1 MRAEPM
7 TAHPQRK
14 TFAKHFVGVTSALRS
29 LAAGLAVTFVLAVS
43 MSGRATAESTY
54 SFDTTPGKLP
64 KTVIPVHYA
73 IELTPDLKSLGIAGV
88 EVVDVEVREPT
99 ARLVLNAV
107 DITLG
112 AASID
117 EDTQAA
123 EIKLDAAAETATLTF
138 PKVLAAG
145 AHRLRIGFT
154 ARINAF
160 GRGLF
165 FVDYPTNSGVKRMLA
180 SHLEPADARRIF
192 PCWDEPAFK
201 ATFALTVTVPR
212 NFLGVGNM
220 PVTREEPVAPD
231 LKQVAFAPTP
241 KMSSYLFVFAAGEL
255 ERLTAETDGV
265 TVGVVTTA
273 GKREQGRFALE
284 NAVKLLD
291 YYNNYFGIKYPL
303 PKLDLIAVPG
313 GIGGAMENWGGIVFF
328 ESRLL
333 FDPSTNAD
341 TARRGIFSVLAHE
354 MAHLWFGDLVTMGWW
369 DNLWLNESF
378 ASWMQEKAAEHFYP
392 QWQTWLN
399 GYGQK
404 QYAMAL
410 DARRTSHP
418 IQQTVADHSEA
429 IAAFDGITYNKGQA
443 LIRMLEN
450 HLGERA
456 FANGIRNYMA
466 AHAYGNTT
474 TADLWQALESA
485 AGKPVTGIAASFTEQ
500 DGVPLI
506 VAETSCSGDTQRMTL
521 RQDRFAI
528 VPASSSPASTQ
539 ATVLPPR
546 TWQVPISVGPL
557 RITQP
562 AEHLLLQGSSD
573 IAAGSCGEAVKVNLG
588 DVGYYRTEYGP
599 NSRAALAKSLALMT
613 PDDRVNFLAD
623 SWALVQAGRAEPPSY
638 LALIEEISRDDRR
651 AVWDQAIGALT
662 TLDRLARDRAERP
675 ALRGYARARLRPL
688 FDRLGWDGSGSG
700 DDENTLLRASLIS
713 ALGQFGDEDILAE
726 ARRRFVAFLQDPQSL
741 PNALRDPV
749 THLVGVSA
757 NSASYD
763 TLLALARKSTV
774 TNERLRYYYAAASAR
789 DATLARATLALT
801 LTDELPNTIV
811 GGLINTVAAS
821 GEQPDLAW
829 EFVKEN
835 FDALAARLGPSFR
848 DAFIATF
855 MTNFGDDAHA
865 AELAHFAPAQATS
878 GGRVITARALE
889 TIAISADLK
898 TRALPAVN
906 AWIKAQNGGRP

>member
-1 MRAEPM
+1 M
-7 TAHPQRK
+7 TAARPRRQAFTK
-14 TFAKHFVGVTSALRS
+14 DSVGLARVVRS
-29 LAAGLAVTFVLAVS
+29 LAAILATTIALFLPISGSALA
-43 MSGRATAESTY
+43 EPTY

-64 KTVIPVHYA
+64 KAVIPLHYA
-73 IELTPDLKSLGIAGV
+73 IELTPDLASLGLAGV
-88 EVVDVEVREPT
+88 EVVDIEVREPT
-99 ARLVLNAV
+99 ARLTLNAV
-107 DITLG
+107 NMTLG
-112 AASID
+112 AATVD
-117 EDTQAA
+117 DDTQRADIA
-123 EIKLDAAAETATLTF
+123 LDAATETATLTF
-138 PKVLAAG
+138 PQPLAAG

-154 ARINAF
+154 ARINTF

-165 FVDYPTNSGVKRMLA
+165 FVDYPTDKGMKRML
-180 SHLEPADARRIF
+180 SSQLEPADARRIF

-212 NFLGVGNM
+212 NFLAVGNM
-220 PVTREEPVAPD
+220 PVAREEPVAPD
-231 LKQVAFAPTP
+231 LKQVVFEPTP

-291 YYNNYFGIKYPL
+291 YYNDYFGIKYPL

-313 GIGGAMENWGGIVFF
+313 GFGGAMENWGGITFF

-354 MAHLWFGDLVTMGWW
+354 MAHQWFGDLVTMGWW
-369 DNLWLNESF
+369 DNLWLNEGF
-378 ASWMQEKAAEHFYP
+378 ASWMQEKAAAHFYP

-418 IQQTVADHSEA
+418 IQQPVADHSEA
-429 IAAFDGITYNKGQA
+429 NAAFDGITYNKGQA
-443 LIRMLEN
+443 LIRMLESY
-450 HLGERA
+450 LGERA
-456 FANGIRNYMA
+456 FADGIRKYMA

-506 VAETSCSGDTQRMTL
+506 IAETSCSGDAQRMTL
-521 RQDRFAI
+521 WQDRFAI
-528 VPASSSPASTQ
+528 VPSQSSAAGSQ

-546 TWQVPISVGPL
+546 TWQVPIAVGPL
-557 RITQP
+557 RATRP
-562 AEHLLLQGSSD
+562 AENLLLRGSTE
-573 IAAGSCGEAVKVNLG
+573 IAAGSCGEAIKVNLG
-588 DVGYYRTEYGP
+588 DVGYYRVEYGP
-599 NSRAALAKSLALMT
+599 NSRSALAKSLALMT
-613 PDDRVNFLAD
+613 PDNRVNFLAD

-638 LALIEEISRDDRR
+638 FTLIEQISGDDHRT
-651 AVWDQAIGALT
+651 VWDQVIGTLT
-662 TLDRLARDRAERP
+662 TLDRLARDRTERP
-675 ALRGYARARLRPL
+675 ALHSYARARLRPV

-700 DDENTLLRASLIS
+700 DDDNTLLRSSLIR
-713 ALGQFGDEDILAE
+713 ALGEFGDEDILAE
-726 ARRRFVAFLQDPQSL
+726 ARRRFAGFLQNPQSL

-749 THLVGVSA
+749 THLVGMSA
-757 NSASYD
+757 DRASYD
-763 TLLALARKSTV
+763 TLLALARKTTV

-789 DATLARATLALT
+789 DATLARDTLALT
-801 LTDELPNTIV
+801 LTDELPNTLV
-811 GGLINTVAAS
+811 GGVINTVASS

-829 EFVKEN
+829 DFVQKN
-835 FDALAARLGPSFR
+835 FDVLAAKQGPSFR
-848 DAFIATF
+848 DAFIANF
-855 MTNFGDDAHA
+855 MTNFSDDAHA
-865 AELAHFAPAQATS
+865 AELKRFAPAQATS
-878 GGRVITARALE
+878 GGRVMAARALE

-898 TRALPAVN
+898 TRALPAV
-906 AWIKAQNGGRP
+906 ASWIKEHNGGRP

>member
-1 MRAEPM
+1 MIAAR
-7 TAHPQRK
+7 PQRQ
-14 TFAKHFVGVTSALRS
+14 TFTKDSPGMARAVRH
-29 LAAGLAVTFVLAVS
+29 LAAALTATVVVAVLL
-43 MSGRATAESTY
+43 SGRAVAEPSY

-64 KTVIPVHYA
+64 KTVIPLHYA
-73 IELTPDLKSLGIAGV
+73 IELTPDLASLRLEGV
-88 EVVDVEVREPT
+88 EAVDIEVREPT
-99 ARLVLNAV
+99 ARLTLNAV
-107 DITLG
+107 NITLG
-112 AASID
+112 AATID
-117 EDTQAA
+117 DDAQRADVA
-123 EIKLDAAAETATLTF
+123 LDAASETATLTF
-138 PKVLAAG
+138 PKALTAG

-165 FVDYPTNSGVKRMLA
+165 FVDYPTDNGVKRML
-180 SHLEPADARRIF
+180 SSQLEPADARRIF

-212 NFLGVGNM
+212 TFLAVSNM
-220 PVTREEPVAPD
+220 PVAREEPVAPD
-231 LKQVAFAPTP
+231 KKQVAFAPTP

-291 YYNNYFGIKYPL
+291 YYNDYFGIKYPL

-313 GIGGAMENWGGIVFF
+313 GFGGAMENWGGITFF

-333 FDPSTNAD
+333 FDPSTNPD

-354 MAHLWFGDLVTMGWW
+354 MAHQWFGDLVTMGWW
-369 DNLWLNESF
+369 DNLWLNEGF

-418 IQQTVADHSEA
+418 IQQPVADHSEA
-429 IAAFDGITYNKGQA
+429 NAAFDGITYNKGQA

-450 HLGERA
+450 HLGEGA
-456 FANGIRNYMA
+456 FRSGIRKYMA
-466 AHAYGNTT
+466 AHAYGSTT

-528 VPASSSPASTQ
+528 VPASSSAATTQ

-546 TWQVPISVGPL
+546 SWQVPISVGPL
-557 RITQP
+557 RATQP
-562 AEHLLLQGSSD
+562 AEHLLLAGSSD

-651 AVWDQAIGALT
+651 AAWDQAIGSLA

-675 ALRGYARARLRPL
+675 ALQGYARARLRPL

-713 ALGQFGDEDILAE
+713 ALGQYGDEDILAE
-726 ARRRFVAFLQDPQSL
+726 ARRRFAAFLQDPQSL

-749 THLVGVSA
+749 THLVGISA
-757 NSASYD
+757 DRASYD

-801 LTDELPNTIV
+801 LTDELPSAIV

-829 EFVKEN
+829 EFVQTN
-835 FDALAARLGPSFR
+835 FDALSAKQGPSFR
-848 DAFIATF
+848 DAFVANF
-855 MTNFGDDAHA
+855 MTNFSDDAHA
-865 AELAHFAPAQATS
+865 AELSHFAPAQATS
-878 GGRVITARALE
+878 GGRVTTARALE

-906 AWIKAQNGGRP
+906 AWIKEHNGGRP